1 MAYKNLEEAIQA
13 SSGNIVKMMRNS
25 QIGAYVYPVVAPEFT
40 NWRDEQRA
48 WAETCVLF
56 DQTHHMVNLFV
67 EGPDALKLMSHL
79 ATNSFKNF
87 TVDKAKQFAPC
98 NYNGQV
104 IGDGILFYLGENSLV
119 FVGRNPTANWIQY
132 NAQAGKYNVKVE
144 YDDRSPSRP
153 MGKPVFREFY
163 RYQIQGP
170 NAQDVIKKLNRGTF
184 PDIKFFNMGHITIAG
199 RKIGALRHG
208 MAGAPGL
215 EVWGPYAEGDE
226 IRAAILEAGKDAGIV
241 QVGARAYATN
251 TLESG
256 WIPSPVPAVYT
267 GDKMKSYRQWLPGTS
282 YEANASLGGSFVSN
296 NIEDY
301 YTTPYEL
308 GYDSFTKFDHD
319 FIGKEAL
326 QAMQGKVHRKK
337 VTFAWNNDDVNK
349 VFASMFAPPGENYK
363 FIDLPLSNYASS
375 SFDAIMSGGKVIGAS
390 MFSGYSFNERKM
402 LSLGFVEEQYA
413 KPGTKLTLVW
423 GEENGGTKKT
433 TVERHKQMEMRVEVG
448 PTPYGQQARET
459 YHQGWRTAVAS

>member
-13 SSGNIVKMMRNS
+13 SGGNIVKMMRNS

-48 WAETCVLF
+48 WARPACCSIRPT
-56 DQTHHMVNLFV
+56 TWSNLFV
-67 EGPDALKLMSHL
+67 EGPDALKLLSHL

-104 IGDGILFYLGENSLV
+104 IGDGILFYLERTRWSSSAAIRPRTGSSTT
-119 FVGRNPTANWIQY
+119 P
-132 NAQAGKYNVKVE
+132 QAGKYNVKVE

-153 MGKPVFREFY
+153 MGKPVFRKFY

-170 NAQDVIKKLNRGTF
+170 NAQDVIKKLNGGTC

-199 RKIGALRHG
+199 RKVRALRHG

-215 EVWGPYAEGDE
+215 EVWGPYAEAEE

-267 GDKMKSYRQWLPGTS
+267 GDKMKPYREWLPGTS

-308 GYDSFTKFDHD
+308 GYDGFTKFDHD

-326 QAMQGKVHRKK
+326 QAMQGKV
-337 VTFAWNNDDVNK
+337 APQEGDVRLERRRRERRS
-349 VFASMFAPPGENYK
+349 VRRCSRRPGENYK

-375 SFDAIMSGGKVIGAS
+375 SFDSIMSGGKVVGAS

-413 KPGTKLTLVW
+413 KPGTPAHAGVGRGKR
-423 GEENGGTKKT
+423 
-433 TVERHKQMEMRVEVG
+433 RHQEDHRRA
-448 PTPYGQQARET
+448 PQADRDA
-459 YHQGWRTAVAS
+459 GRGRPDARTRRRRAKPIIRAGAQP